1 MSGASSIGAP
11 ETVLR
16 AAALRTVRL
25 RSGIGNWLLP
35 LSGLA
40 LVAVAWQVSTVSGL
54 VSPTIAPSFTETA
67 SELTTLLRE
76 RSFWEDAWLTVQAWA
91 VGFGVSILIAIPLGV
106 LLGTSDRAYRF
117 FRVPIEALRPVPPVV
132 VLPLALLL
140 LGGGLVFKVVLIV
153 QGVIWPLL
161 TQTVYGMRTTD
172 PVALDTAKSFRVDIR
187 RRLLL
192 VRLPAAAP
200 MISTG
205 LRLAAATAFAVTIV
219 TELVGGAPG
228 LGQILILAQSGNDLV
243 KVYAVTIFTGVA
255 GILIT
260 TLFVLLERRLMR
272 WQPGDER

>member
-1 MSGASSIGAP
+1 VSGASVRAP

-25 RSGIGNWLLP
+25 RAGIGTWLLP

-40 LVAVAWQVSTVSGL
+40 FVALAWQISTVSGL
-54 VSPTIAPSFTETA
+54 VSPTIAPSFTDTV
-67 SELTTLLRE
+67 SELASLVRE
-76 RSFWEDAWLTVQAWA
+76 PSFWDDAWLTIQAWA
-91 VGFGVSILIAIPLGV
+91 VGLGVSILIAIPLGV

-117 FRVPIEALRPVPPVV
+117 FRVPIESLRPVPPVV

-172 PVALDTAKSFRVDIR
+172 PVALDTAKSFRVDLW

-243 KVYAVTIFTGVA
+243 KVYAVTIFTGIA

-260 TLFVLLERRLMR
+260 SLFVLLERRLMR
-272 WQPGDER
+272 WQPGDAR